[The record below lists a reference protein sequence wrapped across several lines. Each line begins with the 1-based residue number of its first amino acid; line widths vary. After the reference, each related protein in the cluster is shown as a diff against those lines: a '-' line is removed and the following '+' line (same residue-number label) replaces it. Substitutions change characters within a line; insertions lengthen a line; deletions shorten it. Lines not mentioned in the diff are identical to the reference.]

1 MIYILFY
8 RMNEKISLTNNRED
22 KNMNS
27 NIYQQM
33 IYLVVQG
40 TNCNDII
47 RVIHEENGSDDIKI
61 DSNPKLDEL
70 GVKEMFLVREGDNNK
85 KYLGDIQKRVLTT
98 LDVPGIESAMI
109 LYFDK
114 SDEIEITPVPFI
126 SKNSTVRDQRSLDK
140 MKELFGDENSKR
152 YWGKREFSGNVGKN
166 VEVLK
171 TKVPSILW
179 KYVNEKIK
187 FKQSNILGGKN
198 IEKKFSFSNLSSY
211 NFQKFLHDFLFPYL
225 GESLS
230 SSITTKTVSL
240 PNNTE
245 ATVLKPMILVCN
257 YETARDMMNMTK
269 KKYRKSEDK
278 IERGS
283 LWEFEIF
290 IKPNM
295 GKTAVEFVNYTKKF
309 PTELNQRGLSF
320 NKSTEVFSYKLKGK
334 TYKMRDAGDK
344 HPLSEL
350 ITLECKFCKQE
361 KMMKEALKKIYERQN
376 PNKKVEN
383 ILKNANLQSHKN
395 MTNMNVKSISDAIR
409 TLTS

>member
-1 MIYILFY
+1 
-8 RMNEKISLTNNRED
+8 
-22 KNMNS
+22 MNS
-27 NIYQQM
+27 NTYQQM

-47 RVIHEENGSDDIKI
+47 RVIHEENSSNDVELDK
-61 DSNPKLDEL
+61 NPKLDEL

-85 KYLGDIQKRVLTT
+85 KFLSDIQKRVLTT
-98 LDVPGIESAMI
+98 MDVPGIESTMI

-126 SKNSTVRDQRSLDK
+126 SKNSSVRDQRSLDK
-140 MKELFGDENSKR
+140 MKELFGNDNSKK
-152 YWGKREFSGNVGKN
+152 YWEKRDFPGNIGKN
-166 VEVLK
+166 ADVLK
-171 TKVPSILW
+171 TKVPPIIW
-179 KYVNEKIK
+179 KYASEKMK
-187 FKQSNILGGKN
+187 FKQSNVLGGKN
-198 IEKKFSFSNLSSY
+198 IEKRVSFSSQANY
-211 NFQKFLHDFLFPYL
+211 NFQKFLQDFLLPYI

-230 SSITTKTVSL
+230 SSITPKTISL
-240 PNNTE
+240 ENNTE
-245 ATVLKPMILVCN
+245 ATVLKPILLVCN
-257 YETARDMMNMTK
+257 YETAKDMMNMTK
-269 KKYRKSEDK
+269 KKYRKSEDR

-283 LWEFEIF
+283 LWEFELL
-290 IKPNM
+290 IKPNV

-320 NKSTEVFSYKLKGK
+320 NKSTEVFSYKLRGK
-334 TYKMRDAGDK
+334 TYKMRDASDK

-383 ILKNANLQSHKN
+383 VLKNANLQARKN
-395 MTNMNVKSISDAIR
+395 MTNVNVKNISDAIR